1 MENFFL
7 KTGKLL
13 AKATYEEKKLIILKG
28 SQAKMEISSSFP
40 KTQKEIRD
48 ELVNSGILVEQGN
61 SFVFSRDYIC
71 NSPSQASNLI
81 TGTSSNGLITWK
93 DKIGKTLQWHIRKEE
108 E

>member
-1 MENFFL
+1 MEKFFIQ
-7 KTGKLL
+7 TGKLL
-13 AKATYEEKKLIILKG
+13 AEATYQSKKLTILKG
-28 SQAKMEISSSFP
+28 SQGKIEISSSFP
-40 KTQKEIRD
+40 KTQIDIRD
-48 ELVNSGILVEQGN
+48 ELVSSGTLVEQGN
-61 SFVFSRDYIC
+61 AFVFSRDYIC